1 MSEASKYSHW
11 NLSCANI
18 IIVQFVSA
26 RVYETRSQ
34 MVSGALEASDRITL
48 VQRLLRYYAEPSS
61 DTAPD
66 RDIIS
71 EHMGHLYVSSILR
84 SFITY
89 CRCFRSIG
97 ACDTTST
104 TISYLCWEL
113 SRRADIAG
121 KLQAELDAII
131 PDCKTFPDISMHQ
144 DLPYL
149 NAFVKEG
156 LRCFSIHHLSC
167 DRLFLGLRLYGAAPS
182 LLERVV
188 PDSSAKTAVPEAFDL
203 MGYALPPGTLV
214 GTQAWSAHR
223 NPTVFPS
230 PESFLPE
237 RWLETGDNQEKLEA
251 MNRHMMPFGTGSRV
265 CGGQNL
271 AQMVLRIAIAAIA
284 RNFDVVSPPETTET
298 SMEMRDSFV
307 RYPFCA

>member
-1 MSEASKYSHW
+1 
-11 NLSCANI
+11 
-18 IIVQFVSA
+18 
-26 RVYETRSQ
+26 
-34 MVSGALEASDRITL
+34 MVSGAPEQSDRVTL
-48 VQRLLRYYAEPSS
+48 VQRLLRYYAELSS
-61 DTAPD
+61 DTTSD
-66 RDIIS
+66 RDIVS
-71 EHMGHLYVSSILR
+71 EHMGHLYVSSILWSSATRCKR
-84 SFITY
+84 SP
-89 CRCFRSIG
+89 SVG

-104 TISYLCWEL
+104 TLSYLCWEL

-121 KLQAELDAII
+121 KLQAELDAVIH
-131 PDCKTFPDISMHQ
+131 DCKTFPDISVLQ

-149 NAFVKEG
+149 NAFVREG
-156 LRCFSIHHLSC
+156 LPRFYINYLSC
-167 DRLFLGLRLYGAAPS
+167 DELFKGLRLYSAAPS

-203 MGYALPPGTLV
+203 MGYALPPKTLV
-214 GTQAWSAHR
+214 ATQAWSAHR
-223 NPTVFPS
+223 NASVFPS

-237 RWLETGDNQEKLEA
+237 RWLETADNREQLEA

-271 AQMVLRIAIAAIA
+271 AQMVLRIAITAIA

-307 RYPFCA
+307 CHPFRDPSE

>member
-1 MSEASKYSHW
+1 VIQPPTGTLYPNIWAICAS
-11 NLSCANI
+11 
-18 IIVQFVSA
+18 
-26 RVYETRSQ
+26 
-34 MVSGALEASDRITL
+34 
-48 VQRLLRYYAEPSS
+48 P
-61 DTAPD
+61 
-66 RDIIS
+66 
-71 EHMGHLYVSSILR
+71 SILC

-89 CRCFRSIG
+89 CRCFCSIG

-121 KLQAELDAII
+121 KLQAELDTII
-131 PDCKTFPDISMHQ
+131 PDCKTFPDISILQ

-149 NAFVKEG
+149 SAFVKEG
-156 LRCFSIHHLSC
+156 FCRFSIHHLSC
-167 DRLFLGLRLYGAAPS
+167 DGLFQGLRLYSAAPS

-188 PDSSAKTAVPEAFDL
+188 PDSSVKTAVPEAFDL

-223 NPTVFPS
+223 NSTVFPS

-237 RWLETGDNQEKLEA
+237 RWLETGNNQEQLEA

-284 RNFDVVSPPETTET
+284 TNFDVVSPPETTET

-307 RYPFCA
+307 RYPFCT

>member
-1 MSEASKYSHW
+1 MPAHY
-11 NLSCANI
+11 
-18 IIVQFVSA
+18 
-26 RVYETRSQ
+26 
-34 MVSGALEASDRITL
+34 
-48 VQRLLRYYAEPSS
+48 LLQ
-61 DTAPD
+61 
-66 RDIIS
+66 
-71 EHMGHLYVSSILR
+71 V
-84 SFITY
+84 F
-89 CRCFRSIG
+89 SIG

-131 PDCKTFPDISMHQ
+131 PDCKTFPDISILQ

-149 NAFVKEG
+149 SAFVKEG
-156 LRCFSIHHLSC
+156 WRCFSIHHLSC
-167 DRLFLGLRLYGAAPS
+167 DELFQGLRLYGAAPS

-188 PDSSAKTAVPEAFDL
+188 PESSAKTAVPEAFDL

-223 NPTVFPS
+223 NSTVFPS

-237 RWLETGDNQEKLEA
+237 RWLETGDNKGQLEA

-271 AQMVLRIAIAAIA
+271 AQIVLRISIAAIA
-284 RNFDVVSPPETTET
+284 RNFDVVSPSRTTET

-307 RYPFCA
+307 RYSFCPIFVRLISCTRLSFRRQ